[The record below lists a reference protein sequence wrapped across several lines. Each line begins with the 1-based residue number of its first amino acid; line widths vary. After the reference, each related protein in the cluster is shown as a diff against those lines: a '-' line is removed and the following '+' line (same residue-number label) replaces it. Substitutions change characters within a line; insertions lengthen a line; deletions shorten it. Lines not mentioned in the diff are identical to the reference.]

1 MKIFTEK
8 IHRKKN
14 HTKSDHTKMKI
25 LGKIPL
31 MTTFT
36 NYDIHICSLRL
47 PIYPYMLS
55 P

>member
-1 MKIFTEK
+1 
-8 IHRKKN
+8 
-14 HTKSDHTKMKI
+14 
-25 LGKIPL
+25 

-55 P
+55 PWIYGYDNVNSCENFTQNILDFLEI